1 MDSHVDDNKLVLKKN
16 GKSFYWA
23 GKLLPK
29 KDINR
34 AAELYS
40 FCRILDDIADSGEAN
55 SHKNLTDVKSIIKKN
70 TFSELKNIHSIKYP
84 KFLKESSK
92 KVVIDLIEGL
102 ILDQKGILFKKE
114 EELIRYS
121 YHVAGTVGL
130 MMSKIIG
137 VKSEKA
143 AQSAIDLGIGMQL
156 TNIARDV
163 YEDSKM
169 KRIYLPAN
177 WIPDISL
184 DNLNNFEKLSSEKN
198 TKISNAIEKVISL
211 SEKFYENGYAGLK
224 YIPLSTRLGIFI
236 AANVY
241 RGIGIKIRLKKKKYN
256 KDRVYLNTFE
266 KIVITIKSISIF
278 IFIPLI
284 NYKYQKI
291 RNSFPNE
298 NL

>member
-1 MDSHVDDNKLVLKKN
+1 MINLELNSTTALKKE

-23 GKLLPK
+23 SFFLPK
-29 KDINR
+29 NLKKNAGI
-34 AAELYS
+34 LYS
-40 FCRILDDIADSGEAN
+40 ICRYFDDIAD
-55 SHKNLTDVKSIIKKN
+55 KNNEDKTS
-70 TFSELKNIHSIKYP
+70 FLKNAIEEIKSN
-84 KFLKESSK
+84 KNNKVNIFLQKNK
-92 KVVIDLIEGL
+92 IDNLIFFDLIEGL
-102 ILDQKGILFKKE
+102 ILDQRNIKIKNKQ
-114 EELIRYS
+114 ELIIYS

-130 MMSKIIG
+130 MMSKILG
-137 VKSEKA
+137 VKNEKA

-184 DNLNNFEKLSSEKN
+184 DDLNNFEKLSSEKN
-198 TKISNAIEKVISL
+198 IKILNAIEKVISL
-211 SEKFYENGYAGLK
+211 SEKFYENGFAGLK
-224 YIPLSTRLGIFI
+224 YIPLTARLGIFI

-241 RGIGIKIRLKKKKYN
+241 RGIGIKIRSKKKKYD

-266 KIVITIKSISIF
+266 KLVITIKSISIF

-284 NYKYQKI
+284 NYQYQKI
-291 RNSFPNE
+291 RKSLPNE

>member
-1 MDSHVDDNKLVLKKN
+1 MIDLKLNSSADLKRE

-23 GKLLPK
+23 SFFLPK
-29 KDINR
+29 SSKKN
-34 AAELYS
+34 AGTLYS
-40 FCRILDDIADSGEAN
+40 ICRYFDDIAD
-55 SHKNLTDVKSIIKKN
+55 KY
-70 TFSELKNIHSIKYP
+70 SEDQTNYLKNSIEEIKTN
-84 KFLKESSK
+84 KNNKVNIFLQKNK
-92 KVVIDLIEGL
+92 INNLIFIDLIEGL
-102 ILDQKGILFKKE
+102 ILDQKKIRIQNK
-114 EELIRYS
+114 EELIKYS

-137 VKSEKA
+137 VKHEKA
-143 AQSAIDLGIGMQL
+143 ARSAIDLGIGMQL

-184 DNLNNFEKLSSEKN
+184 KNLNNLNKFNSEN
-198 TKISNAIEKVISL
+198 DEKISNAIHKVISL
-211 SEKFYENGYAGLK
+211 SEKFYENGFAGLK

-241 RGIGIKIRLKKKKYN
+241 RGIGIKIKSNKKKYF
-256 KDRVYLNTFE
+256 RERIYLNSLE
-266 KIVITIKSISIF
+266 KSLITIKSLLLF
-278 IFIPLI
+278 IFIPLM
-284 NYKYQKI
+284 NYQYQKI
-291 RNSFPNE
+291 RDNLPNE

>member
-1 MDSHVDDNKLVLKKN
+1 MIDLELNSSIDLKRE

-23 GKLLPK
+23 SFFLPK
-29 KDINR
+29 NFKKN
-34 AAELYS
+34 AGTLYS
-40 FCRILDDIADSGEAN
+40 ICRYFDDIAD
-55 SHKNLTDVKSIIKKN
+55 KY
-70 TFSELKNIHSIKYP
+70 SEDQTIYLKNSIEEIKTN
-84 KFLKESSK
+84 KNNKVNIFLQKNEINNLIF
-92 KVVIDLIEGL
+92 IDLIEGL
-102 ILDQKGILFKKE
+102 ILDQKKIRIQNK
-114 EELIRYS
+114 EELIKYS

-137 VKSEKA
+137 VKNEKA
-143 AQSAIDLGIGMQL
+143 ARSAIDLGIGMQL

-184 DNLNNFEKLSSEKN
+184 ENLTDLHNKSSEKDER
-198 TKISNAIEKVISL
+198 ISNAIHEVIGL
-211 SEKFYENGYAGLK
+211 SDKFYENGFAGLK

-241 RGIGIKIRLKKKKYN
+241 RGIGIKIKSNKKKYLRE
-256 KDRVYLNTFE
+256 RVYLNLLE
-266 KIVITIKSISIF
+266 KTLITIKSILLF
-278 IFIPLI
+278 IFIPFMK
-284 NYKYQKI
+284 YEYQKI
-291 RNSFPNE
+291 RDNLPNE